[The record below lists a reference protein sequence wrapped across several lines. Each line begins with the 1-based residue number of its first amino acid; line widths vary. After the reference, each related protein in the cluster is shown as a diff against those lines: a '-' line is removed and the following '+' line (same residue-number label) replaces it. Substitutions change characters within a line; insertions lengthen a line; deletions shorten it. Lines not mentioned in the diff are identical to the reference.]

1 MKRKFNIHTLLALFC
16 TVAIAGCALCSIN
29 IAYGRYSTTITNDIG
44 FKASLP
50 PEVYLVQT
58 DSESSRAEFTP
69 QWQTVGGEKCLSFS
83 LSNYDIDDEVAPKQ
97 DITVRIR
104 VFVPETSAEAGDDN
118 VAVANVMRTLA
129 FTLHIGEEAASYSSS
144 MDYLSEQTPMYME
157 NVSDTD
163 VENGGWIYSFHTAA
177 MQEVSVALPG
187 GELTDIPITI
197 TVADTDT
204 DTSDFVI
211 CVDRIK

>member
-1 MKRKFNIHTLLALFC
+1 MNRKFNINSLLAIFC
-16 TVAIAGCALCSIN
+16 AVVVAGCALCSIN
-29 IAYGRYSTTITNDIG
+29 IAYGRYSTAITGDIG

-58 DSESSRAEFTP
+58 DADESRVEFSP
-69 QWQTVGGEKCLSFS
+69 RWQTVGGEKCLSFS
-83 LSNYDIDDEVAPKQ
+83 LSNYGIADEIAPKQ

-104 VFVPETSAEAGDDN
+104 IFVPETSAEAGDDN

-157 NVSDTD
+157 NVKDTNK
-163 VENGGWIYSFHTAA
+163 ENGGWIYSFHTAA
-177 MQEVSVALPG
+177 MQEVTVALPG

-204 DTSDFVI
+204 DTSEFVI

>member
-1 MKRKFNIHTLLALFC
+1 MKRKFNIHTLLTLFC

-58 DSESSRAEFTP
+58 DSESSRTEFTP
-69 QWQTVGGEKCLSFS
+69 EWQTVGGEKCLSFS
-83 LSNYDIDDEVAPKQ
+83 LSNYDMDDEVAPKQ

-104 VFVPETSAEAGDDN
+104 VFVPETPSETGDDN
-118 VAVANVMRTLA
+118 VAVANAMRTLA
-129 FTLHIGEEAASYSSS
+129 FTLHVGEEAVSYGSS

-177 MQEVSVALPG
+177 MQEVSVVLPG

-197 TVADTDT
+197 TVTDTGT
-204 DTSDFVI
+204 DTSNFVI